1 MSMLMMLKEGGQ
13 LVLEATGN
21 TKLDEDLDLTL
32 NETGGGAA
40 ISFALRLSY
49 EGLSVTSVTST
60 QVRAI
65 VLGDS

>member
-1 MSMLMMLKEGGQ
+1 MSMLMMLKEGGD
-13 LVLEATGN
+13 LVLEAKGN

-32 NETGGGAA
+32 NEGGAG
-40 ISFALRLSY
+40 ISLSLRIVY
-49 EGLSVTSVTST
+49 EGLSVTSVTAT

>member
-13 LVLEATGN
+13 LVLEATGS

-32 NETGGGAA
+32 NEASGAG
-40 ISFALRLSY
+40 ISLALRLSY
-49 EGLSVTSVTST
+49 EGLSVTSVTAT

>member
-1 MSMLMMLKEGGQ
+1 MSMLMMLKEGGD
-13 LVLEATGN
+13 LVLEAKGN

-32 NETGGGAA
+32 NEAGGAG
-40 ISFALRLSY
+40 ISLSLRIVY
-49 EGLSVTSVTST
+49 ESLSVTSVTAT

>member
-1 MSMLMMLKEGGQ
+1 MLMMLKEGGD
-13 LVLEATGN
+13 LVLEAKGN

-32 NETGGGAA
+32 NEAGGAG
-40 ISFALRLSY
+40 ISLSLRIVH
-49 EGLSVTSVTST
+49 EGLSVTSVTAT

>member
-1 MSMLMMLKEGGQ
+1 MSMLMMLKEGGD
-13 LVLEATGN
+13 LVLEAKGN

-32 NETGGGAA
+32 NEAGGTG
-40 ISFALRLSY
+40 ISLSLRIVY
-49 EGLSVTSVTST
+49 EGLSVTSVTAT

>member
-13 LVLEATGN
+13 LVLEATGS

-32 NETGGGAA
+32 NEASGAG
-40 ISFALRLSY
+40 ISLALRLTY
-49 EGLSVTSVTST
+49 KGLSVTSVTST

>member
-1 MSMLMMLKEGGQ
+1 MSMLMMLKEGGD
-13 LVLEATGN
+13 LVLEAKGN

-32 NETGGGAA
+32 NEAGGAG
-40 ISFALRLSY
+40 ISLSLRIVY
-49 EGLSVTSVTST
+49 EGLSVTSVTAT